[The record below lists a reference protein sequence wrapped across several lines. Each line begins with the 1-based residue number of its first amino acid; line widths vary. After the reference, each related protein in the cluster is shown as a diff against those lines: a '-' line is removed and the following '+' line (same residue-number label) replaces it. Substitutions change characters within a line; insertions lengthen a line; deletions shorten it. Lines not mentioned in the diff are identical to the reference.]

1 MRSNYLSKR
10 TRSPENKLLSKD
22 YTVENQ
28 TKFLFKKDKKFVKIV
43 HLKERFPHQLT
54 LTGVRL
60 KSRDY

>member
-22 YTVENQ
+22 YTIENQ
-28 TKFLFKKDKKFVKIV
+28 TKVLFKKDKKFVDIA
-43 HLKERFPHQLT
+43 HLKERLPHQLT

-60 KSRDY
+60 KNGD